1 MNIEHYKIIKNDISS
16 IRASWD
22 KFLQLYG
29 SEESVALLNY
39 FSGQCFGFFQKSLN
53 DSIILS
59 ILRLLDPYK
68 QGKNNINLTLETLV
82 IEHKDTR
89 IDSKL
94 QTIYSN
100 LKEKSESLKEYRNKK
115 LAHQD
120 HVTKLEDTTFLS
132 IGKVIIENIFDLF
145 QEFMNEIEDC
155 NEITKCNYKSMIFD
169 INADCKSLLFKIEDY
184 KKMKEFN
191 RG

>member
-1 MNIEHYKIIKNDISS
+1 MNTEHYKIIRDDISS

-29 SEESVALLNY
+29 SEESVKLLNY
-39 FSGQCFGFFQKSLN
+39 FSGQCFGFFQKNLN
-53 DSIILS
+53 DSIVLS

-68 QGKNNINLTLETLV
+68 QGKNSNLTLEILV
-82 IEHKDTR
+82 IEHKDTI

-94 QTIYSN
+94 QIIYSK
-100 LKEKSESLKEYRNKK
+100 LKEESESLREYRNKK

-120 HVTKLEDTTFLS
+120 HVTKLEDKTFLT

-145 QEFMNEIEDC
+145 QEFMNEIELC
-155 NEITKCNYKSMIFD
+155 NGLTKYNYKSMIFD
-169 INADCKSLLFKIEDY
+169 INADCKSLLFKIKDY

>member
-1 MNIEHYKIIKNDISS
+1 MNIEHYKIIKNDILS

-29 SEESVALLNY
+29 SKESVELLNY
-39 FSGQCFGFFQKSLN
+39 FSGKCFGFFQKSLN

-59 ILRLLDPYK
+59 ILRLLDPHR
-68 QGKNNINLTLETLV
+68 QGKNSNLTLEIFV
-82 IEHKDTR
+82 IEYKDTT

-94 QTIYSN
+94 QTIYKKLN
-100 LKEKSESLKEYRNKK
+100 KESESLREYRNKK

-120 HVTKLEDTTFLS
+120 HVTKLEDKTFLS
-132 IGKVIIENIFDLF
+132 TGKVIIENIFDLF
-145 QEFMNEIEDC
+145 QEFMNEIELC
-155 NEITKCNYKSMIFD
+155 NGLKKYDYKSIEFV

-184 KKMKEFN
+184 KRIKESTKK
-191 RG
+191 

>member
-1 MNIEHYKIIKNDISS
+1 MNIEHYNIIKNDILS

-29 SEESVALLNY
+29 SEESVELLNY
-39 FSGQCFGFFQKSLN
+39 FSGKCFGFFQKSLN

-59 ILRLLDPYK
+59 ILRLLDPYR
-68 QGKNNINLTLETLV
+68 QGKNSNLTLEVLV
-82 IEHKDTR
+82 IEHKDTI

-94 QTIYSN
+94 QTIYKKLN
-100 LKEKSESLKEYRNKK
+100 EESESLREYRNKK

-120 HVTKLEDTTFLS
+120 HVTKLEDKTFLS

-145 QEFMNEIEDC
+145 QEFMNEIELC
-155 NEITKCNYKSMIFD
+155 NGLTKYNYKSIIFD
-169 INADCKSLLFKIEDY
+169 INADCKNLLFKIEDY
-184 KKMKEFN
+184 KRMKEFN
-191 RG
+191 KG

>member
-1 MNIEHYKIIKNDISS
+1 MDIEHYQIIKNDILS
-16 IRASWD
+16 IRASWE
-22 KFLQLYG
+22 KFLQLFG
-29 SEESVALLNY
+29 SEESVELLNF

-53 DSIILS
+53 DSIVLS

-68 QGKNNINLTLETLV
+68 QGKSNINLTLETLV
-82 IEHKDTR
+82 VEHKDTR

-94 QTIYSN
+94 QTIYSK
-100 LKEKSESLKEYRNKK
+100 LKEESESLREYRNKK

-120 HVTKLEDTTFLS
+120 HVTKLEDKTFLS

-155 NEITKCNYKSMIFD
+155 NGITKCNYKSMIFD
-169 INADCKSLLFKIEDY
+169 INVDCKSLLFKIEDY
-184 KKMKEFN
+184 KRMKESMN
-191 RG
+191 H

>member
-1 MNIEHYKIIKNDISS
+1 MDIEHYKIIKNDILS
-16 IRASWD
+16 IRASWE

-29 SEESVALLNY
+29 SEESVELLNF
-39 FSGQCFGFFQKSLN
+39 FSSQCFGFFQKSLN

-59 ILRLLDPYK
+59 ILKLLDPYK
-68 QGKNNINLTLETLV
+68 QGGNNNLTLNTLV
-82 IEHKDTR
+82 IEHKDTE

-94 QTIYSN
+94 QTIYSK
-100 LKEKSESLKEYRNKK
+100 LKEESESLREYRNKK

-145 QEFMNEIEDC
+145 QEFMHEIEDC
-155 NEITKCNYKSMIFD
+155 NGIRKCNYKSMIFD